1 VARSRSR
8 FGLAYLT
15 LALVTCATAVLF
27 VALTHSGGDTAEAA
41 TPTTY
46 TKADATAAPTAGDF
60 ATTFAGTANAY
71 SKAHG
76 SPSRIARVHCVQASR
91 GHYMCSY
98 AVVRPRR
105 AQACHLMQARW
116 TPGRASSY
124 EVTLSGRADRCG
136 SLREAI
142 ASLD

>member
-1 VARSRSR
+1 VGA
-8 FGLAYLT
+8 FGLLT
-15 LALVTCATAVLF
+15 RG
-27 VALTHSGGDTAEAA
+27 SRDTAAAA
-41 TPTTY
+41 TPVTY
-46 TKADATAAPTAGDF
+46 AKEAPAAAPTATEF
-60 ATTFAGTANAY
+60 AAAFAGTANAY

-98 AVVRPRR
+98 AVIRPQR
-105 AQACHLMQARW
+105 APECHLMQARW
-116 TPGRASSY
+116 TPGQASSY

-142 ASLD
+142 HSLD